1 MPVRNRNLT
10 RMVELFPK
18 RKVKVSLSDTPTT
31 LPTMPVAKEEK
42 ATRRKKHKPKARHET
57 LDFIELLK

>member
-1 MPVRNRNLT
+1 
-10 RMVELFPK
+10 MVELFPK